1 MAPALHTVDHLILA
15 AYVIVVVG
23 IGAWVARRTRDD
35 DDLFLAGRS
44 LGWGVI
50 GLSLFASNI
59 SSTTLIGLS
68 GAAYSQGIAVANY
81 EWMAGL
87 VLVLMAFVVIPVYLR
102 GRIDTV
108 PQYLEQR
115 FGPAARRYF
124 SAITIFLSIVVDT
137 AGGLY
142 AGALVL
148 QTFFPQLVIWQT
160 CAILAVLAG
169 LYTAAGG
176 LKAVVYTDALQAVVL
191 LVGSAFIAWYVFAEF
206 DFSFAAVRDS
216 VPPERLSLIRP
227 IDDPQ
232 LPWLGTLTGVP
243 ILGFWYWST
252 NQYITQ
258 RILGARDENHARW
271 GATLGGTLKVLPLFI
286 MVIPGAM
293 AIHLFPNL
301 DNPDQVYPMMIGEL
315 LPAGLTGL
323 VLAGL
328 LAAIMSSV
336 DSTLNSASTL
346 VVKDFG
352 VGAGTA
358 TEKHGLLRVGRTTT
372 LVLMVI
378 AAVWAPMIARF
389 GGLFDYLQQAFA
401 VLVPPVVAVF
411 VGGLLT
417 SRGDGRTAIRT
428 LLIGHALG
436 IAVFAA
442 GQLGLW
448 PLHFTITAG
457 IVTAVCFGLFFA
469 LGTERLELPPNVRW
483 TPDMAAPPEGTP
495 WYQDYRIYALV
506 CVLLTLGSVVAF
518 W

>member
-1 MAPALHTVDHLILA
+1 MEGVLQTVDYAVVLLYLVA
-15 AYVIVVVG
+15 VLVIGVL
-23 IGAWVARRTRDD
+23 VARTTRTD

-68 GAAYSQGIAVANY
+68 GAAYANGIAVANY

-87 VLVLMAFVVIPVYLR
+87 VLALMAFTVIPVYLR
-102 GRIDTV
+102 GRISTV
-108 PQYLEQR
+108 PEYLEQR
-115 FGPAARRYF
+115 FGPAGRKYF

-148 QTFFPQLVIWQT
+148 DAFFPRLVLWQT
-160 CAILAVLAG
+160 CAVLALFAG

-176 LKAVVYTDALQAVVL
+176 LRAVVYTDALQAVVL
-191 LVGSAFIAWYVFAEF
+191 LVGSTFIAWYVFADY
-206 DFSFAAVRDS
+206 DFSFAAVREA

-227 IDDPQ
+227 LDDPN

-258 RILGARDENHARW
+258 RVLGARNEDHARW
-271 GATLGGTLKVLPLFI
+271 GAAFGGLLKVLPLFI
-286 MVIPGAM
+286 MVIPGAL
-293 AIHLFPNL
+293 AVRTFPNL
-301 DNPDQVYPMMIGEL
+301 ENPDQVYPMMIGEL
-315 LPAGLTGL
+315 LPPGLTGL

-352 VGAGTA
+352 VGASRAEERG
-358 TEKHGLLRVGRTTT
+358 GMLRVGRVTT
-372 LVLMVI
+372 LVFMVL

-401 VLVPPVVAVF
+401 ILVPPVVAVF
-411 VGGLLT
+411 VGGLFT
-417 SRGDGRTAIRT
+417 RRGDGRSAMTT
-428 LLIGHALG
+428 LVVGHLMGVGFFVAS
-436 IAVFAA
+436 
-442 GQLGLW
+442 QLDAW

-457 IVTAVCFGLFFA
+457 IVTALSFGLFLA
-469 LGTERLELPPNVRW
+469 TSRTRDDLGDTVVWVPAMARPPA
-483 TPDMAAPPEGTP
+483 DTP
-495 WYQDYRIYALV
+495 WYRDYRVYALTCAIV
-506 CVLLTLGSVVAF
+506 TIISVALF

>member
-1 MAPALHTVDHLILA
+1 MTPTLHLADYLVVITYLAVVMA
-15 AYVIVVVG
+15 
-23 IGAWVARRTRDD
+23 IGAWVARRTHDD

-68 GAAYSQGIAVANY
+68 GAAYASGIAVANY

-87 VLVLMAFVVIPVYLR
+87 VLAGMAFVVVPIYLR

-115 FGPAARRYF
+115 FGPVSRKYF

-148 QTFFPQLVIWQT
+148 DLFFPRLVLWQT
-160 CAILAVLAG
+160 CVILALFAG
-169 LYTAAGG
+169 IYTAAGG
-176 LKAVVYTDALQAVVL
+176 LKAVVYTDAVQAIIL
-191 LVGSAFIAWYVFAEF
+191 LLGSAFIAMYVFS
-206 DFSFAAVRDS
+206 DYGYSWAAVREAIPADQ
-216 VPPERLSLIRP
+216 LSLIRP
-227 IDDPQ
+227 LDDPQ

-243 ILGFWYWST
+243 ILGIWYWST

-258 RILGARDENHARW
+258 RVLGARNENHARW
-271 GATLGGTLKVLPLFI
+271 GATLGGMLKLLPLFI

-293 AIHLFPNL
+293 AVRTFPNL
-301 DNPDQVYPMMIGEL
+301 ENPDQVYPMMIGEL
-315 LPAGLTGL
+315 LPVGLTGL

-328 LAAIMSSV
+328 IAAIMSSI

-346 VVKDFG
+346 VVKDFN
-352 VGAGTA
+352 VGSGRVDK
-358 TEKHGLLRVGRTTT
+358 EGGMLRVGRITT
-372 LVLMVI
+372 LVFMAI
-378 AAVWAPMIARF
+378 AAIWAPMIANF

-401 VLVPPVVAVF
+401 ILVPPVVAIF
-411 VGGLLT
+411 VGGLFT
-417 SRGDGRTAIRT
+417 DRGDGRTAMTT
-428 LLIGHALG
+428 LIVGHVTAIGLFVLA
-436 IAVFAA
+436 
-442 GQLGLW
+442 QLGVW
-448 PLHFTITAG
+448 NLHFTITAG
-457 IVTAVCFGLFFA
+457 IVTLLSYLLFLGL
-469 LGTERLELPPNVRW
+469 GRVRDPMPEGVRW
-483 TPDMAAPPEGTP
+483 TPDMVPPPEGTP
-495 WYQDYRIYALV
+495 LWKDYRIYA
-506 CVLLTLGSVVAF
+506 VLSVVITVVSVIAF